1 MQENHEAQIV
11 PEAAASEQTQKDSP
25 QTSVSEN
32 CDGVSADCREA
43 DFEEDFLEEDYNE
56 EEYMD
61 DDNNVMVCISK
72 LRAKLSNDGS
82 KYIKTVRGLGYRLEK

>member
-43 DFEEDFLEEDYNE
+43 DFEEDFF
-56 EEYMD
+56 
-61 DDNNVMVCISK
+61 
-72 LRAKLSNDGS
+72 R
-82 KYIKTVRGLGYRLEK
+82 RRL